1 MRDWQA
7 IVRAHLQPLP
17 LDPARA
23 ADVVEELAQHVADH
37 HAELVA
43 AGLPDGEALARALA
57 PLREDRRVA
66 VEIARADRPRP
77 LAPVP
82 PSPSGSLLADLLR
95 DVHHACRLLLRA
107 PGFASAAILTL
118 ALGVGANA
126 AIFSVTNAVLLR
138 RLPYAD
144 PERVVMLGERAPDGS
159 ANNVGYATFLD
170 WRQRS
175 RGFEDMALIR
185 SWSPT
190 LATAGE
196 PERIAAMR
204 VSSNFFRLLGVHP
217 ALGRDFLPEEDTPD
231 RWRVVLL
238 SDRLWRRRFAADP
251 QVAGRVITMNDLP
264 YTIAGVLPAA
274 FEPLLS
280 ERFYQRADMWGL
292 IGYDPTLPHACRGCQ
307 HLKAIGRLR
316 PGVSLEQ
323 ARADID
329 GVQAQVRAEHPTDY
343 ERAATMALVPI
354 KEELTGRLRPAITVL
369 MGAVIFVLLIA
380 CANVANLLLARL
392 AQRERDLA
400 LRAAL
405 GASRTRLI
413 RQLLV
418 ESVLIALLGGLAGL
432 LLGAWGVPLL
442 TRLAPSATSRLA
454 EARVDRRV
462 LGFSLLVSL
471 ATALLFGLL
480 PALRASRV
488 DLQALLNAAARK
500 TAEGSASIAR
510 RALVAVEV
518 ALAVVL
524 LMGAGLMLRSVSR
537 LLAVDPGFDP
547 DGVLTLQVSFIGE
560 AYAKDE
566 AVLART
572 DEILARLHSLPGVEA
587 AAAAGQIPLGGNGD
601 TWGFHV
607 QGRVLA
613 NPAEAPSA
621 ERYSVTPEYFAAMRI
636 PLRRGRLFTD
646 ADRAG
651 AEPVMLIGEQ
661 TARRLWPGGD
671 PIGEHVRIGN
681 PTDGPWRKIVGIV
694 GDVRHRALALPP
706 TLQMYLPQAQLTDSY
721 LTLVVRGGG
730 EPAPLATEARR
741 IVGAVA
747 RDVPVYEVAP
757 LAELVSRSVG
767 PRRFVMVLLE
777 LFGAVAVLM
786 TAVGVYGVISYSV
799 VQRTREIGIREAL
812 GASPRD
818 VIRLVLGSGLAVV
831 GAGLAAGVV
840 VALAAT
846 RFLRGS
852 LYGITATDPATLA
865 GATAILFLVALAAHG
880 VPLARA
886 MRIDPS
892 EALRQE

>member
-7 IVRAHLQPLP
+7 IVRTHLQPLP

-43 AGLPDGEALARALA
+43 SGMPDGEALARVLA

-77 LAPVP
+77 LAPAP
-82 PSPSGSLLADLLR
+82 PSPAGSLLADLLR
-95 DVHHACRLLLRA
+95 DAHHGCRLLLRA
-107 PGFASAAILTL
+107 PGFAAAAILTL
-118 ALGVGANA
+118 ALGIGANA
-126 AIFSVTNAVLLR
+126 AIFSVLNAVLLR
-138 RLPYAD
+138 PLPYAD
-144 PERVVMLGERAPDGS
+144 PERVVMVGERTPGGS

-175 RGFEDMALIR
+175 RGFEEMALIR

-190 LATAGE
+190 LVTAGE

-217 ALGRDFLPEEDTPD
+217 ALGRDFLPEEDTPN

-251 QVAGRVITMNDLP
+251 QVVGRVITMNDRA
-264 YTIAGVLPAA
+264 YTIAGVMPAA

-280 ERFYQRADMWGL
+280 EHFYQRADMWGL
-292 IGYDPTLPHACRGCQ
+292 IGYDATLPSACRGCQ
-307 HLKAIGRLR
+307 HLKAIGRLS

-329 GVQAQVRAEHPTDY
+329 AVQAQVRAEHPTEY
-343 ERAATMALVPI
+343 ERAGTMALVPI
-354 KEELTGRLRPAITVL
+354 EEELTGHLRPAMAVL
-369 MGAVIFVLLIA
+369 MGAVAFVLLIA

-400 LRAAL
+400 LRSAL

-418 ESVLIALLGGLAGL
+418 ESVLIAVLGGLAGL
-432 LLGAWGVPLL
+432 LLGAWGMPLL

-454 EARVDRRV
+454 EARVDRQV

-471 ATALLFGLL
+471 ATAFLFGLL

-488 DLQALLNAAARK
+488 DLQALLNAASRK

-510 RALVAVEV
+510 RALVAAEV

-560 AYAKDE
+560 AYAKDA

-572 DEILARLHSLPGVEA
+572 DEILARLRALPGVEA

-601 TWGFHV
+601 TWGFHI
-607 QGRVLA
+607 QGRLLA

-621 ERYSVTPEYFAAMRI
+621 ERYSVTPDYFAAMRI

-646 ADRAG
+646 ADSAG

-681 PTDGPWRKIVGIV
+681 PKDGPWRKIVGVV
-694 GDVRHRALALPP
+694 GDVRHQALALPP

-721 LTLVVRGGG
+721 LALVIRSGG
-730 EPAPLATEARR
+730 EAAALATEARR
-741 IVGAVA
+741 IVASVA

-799 VQRTREIGIREAL
+799 VQRTREIGVREAL
-812 GASPRD
+812 GASPWD
-818 VIRLVLGSGLAVV
+818 VIRLVLGSGLPVV
-831 GAGLAAGVV
+831 GGGLAAGVV
-840 VALAAT
+840 IALAAS

-865 GATAILFLVALAAHG
+865 GATMILFLVALAAHG

-886 MRIDPS
+886 MRIDPAV
-892 EALRQE
+892 ALRQE